1 MTFIDYIILA
11 IIFISAFISFFR
23 GFIREVV
30 SLAIWAT
37 AIYVAIHF
45 SPTWATILQAHIKS
59 TALAYL
65 IAVLI
70 LFMLV
75 LVAGM
80 VVNFLLTLVID
91 KTGISM
97 FDRLLGV
104 LFGMARGV
112 LLVTVLL
119 LMLNLTSMQRDP
131 SLQASGLAPHFAPL
145 ETWLNTLL
153 PTEMDRF
160 APLKEE
166 DAEEEGD
173 ASMPASS

>member
-1 MTFIDYIILA
+1 M
-11 IIFISAFISFFR
+11 
-23 GFIREVV
+23 
-30 SLAIWAT
+30 IWAT

-45 SPTWATILQAHIKS
+45 SPTWATVLQAHIKS

-75 LVAGM
+75 LIAGM
-80 VVNFLLTLVID
+80 GINFLLTFVID

-104 LFGMARGV
+104 LFGVVRGV
-112 LLVTVLL
+112 LLVSVLL
-119 LMLNLTSMQRDP
+119 LMISLTSMQHDP
-131 SLQASGLAPHFAPL
+131 SLKQSRLAAHFVPL
-145 ETWLNTLL
+145 EAWLNTLV
-153 PTEMDRF
+153 PTEMDKF

-166 DAEEEGD
+166 EGEENEEVV
-173 ASMPASS
+173 ASS